1 VTATLDPTSVAGTAT
16 STLTLAAAA
25 TAVPGTYTIVVTGG
39 AAGVTSE
46 SDSLT
51 LTISAA
57 PPAQSISLL
66 IRALNNQV
74 SVAQGESDTWEVI
87 VTRGGGFAGPVDL
100 TIEGLPA
107 GVTAQFA
114 PTTIAPGTVGSA
126 VTFTAAAGAATG
138 STDVTIR
145 GRAIGVPDATVVVR
159 LSVSAATP

>member
-1 VTATLDPTSVAGTAT
+1 VT
-16 STLTLAAAA
+16 
-25 TAVPGTYTIVVTGG
+25 
-39 AAGVTSE
+39 
-46 SDSLT
+46 
-51 LTISAA
+51 
-57 PPAQSISLL
+57 
-66 IRALNNQV
+66 
-74 SVAQGESDTWEVI
+74 VAQGESDTWEVI